1 MSVAERDLS
10 QHVIQAFPPWLDLP
24 PGYIVND
31 WIAWQK
37 GKLVAKRLRENPSL
51 IQTAIERLEA
61 RGDRLFSADIEWLE
75 LLRGMPVGAIA
86 TILEAPDEEGQRLR
100 SSTPFSRPPFVQPE
114 EAEAI
119 RERAYLG

>member
-100 SSTPFSRPPFVQPE
+100 SSTPFSRPPFIQLE